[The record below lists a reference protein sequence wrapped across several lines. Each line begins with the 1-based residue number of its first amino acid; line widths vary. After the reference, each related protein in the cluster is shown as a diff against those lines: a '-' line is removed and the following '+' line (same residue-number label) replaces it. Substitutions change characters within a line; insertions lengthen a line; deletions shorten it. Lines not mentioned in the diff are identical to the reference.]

1 MVAGATDP
9 CPGRDRWRG
18 AHPLHDLP
26 SARHGRRSDRRPRR
40 RAAAHAVPAPAGAV
54 GLRPRPRGDE
64 PPARTRSLSRPG
76 RSLAARACRPGALLR
91 LHRRLPGRERRRLRR
106 NDATG
111 RPSGFRLRLLL
122 QVQPPAGHAR
132 LGDARPG
139 ARSGEVRAARR
150 PAGAARPAGARLQ
163 HLQGWCHRP
172 GAVRRDRPQARPD
185 RRQDAVVA
193 VGLCRRQPAADR
205 PYRRGATHRGP
216 CQQPGRR
223 DRQSR
228 LRGRRVSDTAATGR
242 SADVRRM
249 TFDDNA
255 LLPVLYGNHDR
266 HLVRIEQLANVQL
279 SARGNHLAIAGSAD
293 DAAVAHKAIA
303 GLYERLKRGLSIEIA
318 DVDAAVRFARTG
330 AEGGSDNDGIRTR
343 RRTVQARSPG
353 QIAYFTALR
362 ERDMVFALGP
372 AGSGKTY
379 LAVAMGVSLLL
390 AGKVERIVLSRPA
403 VEAGERLGFLP
414 GDMKEKIDPYLRPLY
429 DALHDMLP
437 AEQIANRME
446 SGEIEIAPLAF
457 MRGRTL
463 AHCFVILDE
472 AQNTTPMQMRMF
484 LTRLGEGSRMVITGD
499 PSQTDLPGGQKSGL
513 ADAVDTLKDV
523 EGVRFIRLTS
533 KDVVRHDL
541 VTRIVEAYDARDKK
555 AKPDNR

>member
-1 MVAGATDP
+1 M
-9 CPGRDRWRG
+9 
-18 AHPLHDLP
+18 
-26 SARHGRRSDRRPRR
+26 
-40 RAAAHAVPAPAGAV
+40 
-54 GLRPRPRGDE
+54 
-64 PPARTRSLSRPG
+64 
-76 RSLAARACRPGALLR
+76 
-91 LHRRLPGRERRRLRR
+91 
-106 NDATG
+106 
-111 RPSGFRLRLLL
+111 
-122 QVQPPAGHAR
+122 
-132 LGDARPG
+132 
-139 ARSGEVRAARR
+139 
-150 PAGAARPAGARLQ
+150 
-163 HLQGWCHRP
+163 
-172 GAVRRDRPQARPD
+172 
-185 RRQDAVVA
+185 
-193 VGLCRRQPAADR
+193 
-205 PYRRGATHRGP
+205 
-216 CQQPGRR
+216 
-223 DRQSR
+223 
-228 LRGRRVSDTAATGR
+228 SDTAATGR

-279 SARGNHLAIAGSAD
+279 SARGNQLAIAGTAD
-293 DAAVAHKAIA
+293 DAAIAHKAISS
-303 GLYERLKRGLSIEIA
+303 LYERLKRGLSIEAA
-318 DVDAAVRFARTG
+318 DVDAAVRFARSG
-330 AEGGSDNDGIRTR
+330 AEGGDVEGIRTR

-353 QIAYFTALR
+353 QRGYLAALR

-379 LAVAMGVSLLL
+379 LAVAMGVSLLI

-446 SGEIEIAPLAF
+446 NGEIEIAPLAF

-463 AHCFVILDE
+463 AHCYVILDE

-499 PSQTDLPGGQKSGL
+499 PSQTDLPGGQRSGL
-513 ADAVDTLKDV
+513 ADAVETLKNVD
-523 EGVRFIRLTS
+523 GVRFIRLTS
-533 KDVVRHDL
+533 QDVVRHDL

-555 AKPDNR
+555 AKPDGR

>member
-1 MVAGATDP
+1 
-9 CPGRDRWRG
+9 
-18 AHPLHDLP
+18 
-26 SARHGRRSDRRPRR
+26 
-40 RAAAHAVPAPAGAV
+40 
-54 GLRPRPRGDE
+54 
-64 PPARTRSLSRPG
+64 
-76 RSLAARACRPGALLR
+76 
-91 LHRRLPGRERRRLRR
+91 
-106 NDATG
+106 
-111 RPSGFRLRLLL
+111 
-122 QVQPPAGHAR
+122 
-132 LGDARPG
+132 
-139 ARSGEVRAARR
+139 
-150 PAGAARPAGARLQ
+150 
-163 HLQGWCHRP
+163 
-172 GAVRRDRPQARPD
+172 
-185 RRQDAVVA
+185 
-193 VGLCRRQPAADR
+193 
-205 PYRRGATHRGP
+205 
-216 CQQPGRR
+216 
-223 DRQSR
+223 
-228 LRGRRVSDTAATGR
+228 
-242 SADVRRM
+242 M

-279 SARGNHLAIAGSAD
+279 SARGNQLAIAGSAD
-293 DAAVAHKAIA
+293 DAAIAHKAIA

-330 AEGGSDNDGIRTR
+330 AEGGGDNDGIRTR

-353 QIAYFTALR
+353 QRTYLTALR

-463 AHCFVILDE
+463 AHCYVILDE

-484 LTRLGEGSRMVITGD
+484 VTRLGEGSRMVITGD
-499 PSQTDLPGGQKSGL
+499 PSQTDLPGGQRSGL
-513 ADAVDTLKDV
+513 ADAVETLKNVD
-523 EGVRFIRLTS
+523 GVRFIRLTS
-533 KDVVRHDL
+533 QDVVRHDL

-555 AKPDNR
+555 SKSDGR

>member
-1 MVAGATDP
+1 VT
-9 CPGRDRWRG
+9 
-18 AHPLHDLP
+18 
-26 SARHGRRSDRRPRR
+26 
-40 RAAAHAVPAPAGAV
+40 
-54 GLRPRPRGDE
+54 
-64 PPARTRSLSRPG
+64 
-76 RSLAARACRPGALLR
+76 
-91 LHRRLPGRERRRLRR
+91 
-106 NDATG
+106 
-111 RPSGFRLRLLL
+111 
-122 QVQPPAGHAR
+122 
-132 LGDARPG
+132 
-139 ARSGEVRAARR
+139 
-150 PAGAARPAGARLQ
+150 
-163 HLQGWCHRP
+163 
-172 GAVRRDRPQARPD
+172 
-185 RRQDAVVA
+185 
-193 VGLCRRQPAADR
+193 
-205 PYRRGATHRGP
+205 
-216 CQQPGRR
+216 
-223 DRQSR
+223 
-228 LRGRRVSDTAATGR
+228 DTAATGR

-279 SARGNHLAIAGSAD
+279 SARGNQLAIAGSSE
-293 DAAVAHKAIA
+293 DAATAHKAITS
-303 GLYERLKRGLSIEIA
+303 LYERLKRGLSIEAA
-318 DVDAAVRFARTG
+318 DVDAAVRFARAG
-330 AEGGSDNDGIRTR
+330 ADGGDSEGIRTR

-353 QIAYFTALR
+353 QRTYLAALR

-390 AGKVERIVLSRPA
+390 SGKVERIVLSRPA

-414 GDMKEKIDPYLRPLY
+414 GDMREKIDPYLRPLY

-463 AHCFVILDE
+463 SHCYVILDE

-499 PSQTDLPGGQKSGL
+499 PSQTDLPGGQRSGL
-513 ADAVDTLKDV
+513 ADAVETLKAVD
-523 EGVRFIRLTS
+523 GVRFVRLS
-533 KDVVRHDL
+533 AQDVVRHDL

-555 AKPDNR
+555 AKSDNR